1 MFYASKYIIL
11 KIPDTYRMEMSGI
24 VQTVRNGSK
33 TDQENRGSSPPEV
46 SSALKEAV
54 RIKSSVTVVVRE
66 AEAFCLGLP
75 DLPDN
80 GTLSGLYT
88 E

>member
-1 MFYASKYIIL
+1 MAVVGDYFHY
-11 KIPDTYRMEMSGI
+11 
-24 VQTVRNGSK
+24 GSE
-33 TDQENRGSSPPEV
+33 TDQEKRGTSGSSPPEV

-54 RIKSSVTVVVRE
+54 RVKSSVTVVVRE
-66 AEAFCLGLP
+66 VEAFCLGLP